1 MSTMTV
7 SAGFGGRSAGR
18 RSNRP
23 VPSARV
29 APPQAAVPA
38 PEGRQVAGVRQAAAV
53 RLTRRGRLL
62 LTGLAMLVLVAA
74 AVLLSGGLP
83 ATAGTVGGPAATAQ
97 GVTVAPGETLWQ
109 IAERTAPG
117 ADPRETVQRILD
129 LNGLQTAEVQSG
141 TALLLP

>member
-23 VPSARV
+23 VASARV
-29 APPQAAVPA
+29 APQQAAVPT
-38 PEGRQVAGVRQAAAV
+38 PEVRQAAAVRQVAGV

-83 ATAGTVGGPAATAQ
+83 ATAGTDGGSAATAQ
-97 GVTVAPGETLWQ
+97 RVTVAPGETLWQ
-109 IAERTAPG
+109 IAERSAPG

-129 LNGLQTAEVQSG
+129 LNGLRTAEIQSG